1 MKKFKS
7 SKSET
12 VRPEEKIG
20 IQSKKIQKG
29 KFILLFF
36 SLCLLPSYILHAQKV
51 AYVDLD
57 YILNAVPEYKNAQ
70 DQLDKISLGWQKEI
84 ENKLA
89 EVDRLY
95 KSFQSEEIL
104 LTQDMKKKREDEIIA
119 KEKEAK
125 ELQKQ
130 RFGVDGDLYKKRQ
143 ELVKPVQD
151 KVYNAIKALS
161 EKEMIAIMFN
171 KSAELNILFAN
182 PKYDKSEEVLESMGV
197 KVGGAKSGTE
207 KSGGGK

>member
-1 MKKFKS
+1 MKKLFLAAVLALS
-7 SKSET
+7 SC
-12 VRPEEKIG
+12 IG
-20 IQSKKIQKG
+20 
-29 KFILLFF
+29 F
-36 SLCLLPSYILHAQKV
+36 AQKV

-57 YILNAVPEYKNAQ
+57 YILTSVPEYKNAQ
-70 DQLDKISLGWQKEI
+70 DQLDKISNGWQKEI
-84 ENKLA
+84 EIKLA

-95 KSFQSEEIL
+95 KAFQSEEIL

-130 RFGVDGDLYKKRQ
+130 RFGVDGDLFKKRQ

-161 EKEMIAIMFN
+161 EKEMIAIMLN

-182 PKYDKSEEVLESMGV
+182 PKYDKSDEVLESMGI
-197 KVGGAKSGTE
+197 KPNTSKE
-207 KSGGGK
+207 KEKTGGGK